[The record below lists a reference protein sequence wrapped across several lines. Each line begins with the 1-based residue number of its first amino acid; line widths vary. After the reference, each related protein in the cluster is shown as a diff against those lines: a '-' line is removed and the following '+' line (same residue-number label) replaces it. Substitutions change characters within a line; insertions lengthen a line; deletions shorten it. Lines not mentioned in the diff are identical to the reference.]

1 MNEKDD
7 FSLNPNEFE
16 KYTWEVIKK
25 YFEQDKGNH
34 IIKHILASYNDFVF
48 KKIDDIINGF
58 NPIEIFHHYI
68 EDKDL
73 YKYQIEITIKNPK
86 ISKPIIHEKNGK
98 YKIMT
103 PNEAR
108 QRNLCYSGNLYVDMK
123 IQVQYIDID
132 TNHIN
137 NNDINDDTNDNT
149 NNETNNDTSNDTN
162 DDTNDDYNVICKDKE
177 IKNINLG
184 KIPIMVNSNYCVLN
198 KQPEFRKNNECL
210 YDHGGYF
217 IINGNEKVIVS
228 QDRIAENKTYVFKD
242 NKASTYSY
250 VAEIRSVPDN
260 IFSPPKLTIL
270 KLSAKETQ
278 FGKYIRVVIHHVK
291 QDIPIFILFRAL
303 GIESDK
309 EIIEYILYDLED
321 KNNLDLIKYLKG
333 SVEEAN
339 NCLYKNHAMEYLSN
353 YLSITGYPKEMLTV
367 KNRKLSILNYILKDD
382 FLPHVGDNFN
392 NKALYLGYMIN
403 KLIKCSINILPLDDR
418 DSYINKRIDTPGILM
433 SNLFRQYYGKVVRD
447 MKMMIY
453 KEIQHGSWKV
463 NNNYLDIIKSTNIY
477 KIMKSSIIE
486 GGYKYSLATGNWGIK
501 NQLNKN
507 KQGVAQVLNR
517 LTYMATLSHLR
528 RVNTPMEKNGKL
540 IHPRKLHP
548 TQWGIICPSE
558 TPEGG
563 SIGLVKN
570 LSMMATISI
579 SSDTTIIKNFLKEY
593 KTIFFNGERNL
604 LKDFNE
610 YTHIILNGNILGYHK
625 NPKYLF
631 NILKKLKRKGV
642 INVYTSISW
651 NYQENKIY
659 LNSESGRAIRPTY
672 IVDNKD
678 NKNILR
684 FNKYHILKILN
695 NNINFTE
702 LFDLNNDNLNTDKC
716 CIEFLDVEENNTSMV
731 AINFKDL
738 LKGFRGN
745 TYPSKFNYL
754 ELHPSLILGLCASN
768 IPFPDHNQAPRN
780 TYQASMGKQAIGVYS
795 SNFNYR
801 MDTLGNILN
810 YPQIPLVK
818 TKISDITNCNELP
831 CGINVIVAI
840 ACFTGF
846 NQEDSI
852 MINKSAVDRGLFNS
866 TFFRTYKDQCN
877 KNHSTGEEEKYCNP
891 DPDIT
896 KGYKPF
902 NYNKLTDEGFV
913 RENTYVEN
921 NDIIIGKTMPIKKSE
936 NEAYQVKD
944 NSVSLKQNESG
955 FIDKSYSNNKYFQNT
970 NNEGY
975 KFSKIKIRANRIP
988 TIGDKLCLKETSYVL
1003 TDIGWIQL
1011 KDIDIT
1017 KHYVA
1022 TLENNENLNYVK
1034 PTEKYEYDCIDE
1046 ELYHI
1051 QSQQINIYCT
1061 KNHKLYIQKR
1071 DKKNYELIEAK
1082 DVFGKRVRFK
1092 KNAHNNNPDIEY
1104 MIFDKNKYDMNNF
1117 LKFLG
1122 SFISDGW
1129 VDEGDKHRRIAIS
1142 MSKLRKKIFIENTLN
1157 QLNINYNMRSD
1168 RVLIGNNYKEV
1179 VDYFKKLSV
1188 GASNKYLPNFV
1199 WKLSQKQSIILL
1211 ESLIQGDG
1219 HIDKNGCYSY
1229 CTSSI
1234 ILANDI
1240 QKLALH
1246 CGWSGTI
1253 KLYKGREA
1261 GRVSII
1267 KDRTITSKYDNFIV
1281 RIVKKKNEP
1290 QINHGH
1296 TKKQYA
1302 QIEEYIKYTGKVACI
1317 EVPNTHLF
1325 YYKEDLLS
1333 PPCWTGNSSRH
1344 GQKGIIGMIYEQKD
1358 MPFNKDGLCP
1368 DIIINPHAIPSRMTI
1383 AQLLECIMSK
1393 ACISLG
1399 TTGNATAFTYKNANQ
1414 KRDDIGEILQANG
1427 LNRHCDDILYNPFT
1441 GEQIHTNIFFGPT
1454 YYQRLKHMVK
1464 DKIHSRSANGPII
1477 LLTRQP
1483 TEGRAREGGLR
1494 LGEMEVECSWAHGS
1508 LSFLKERLLECSDN
1522 YRLFVCKNCCN
1533 LSNVNEDKKIF
1544 KCYQC
1549 GNTTDFSQIRIP
1561 YACKLL
1567 FQEIEAMSINTKFI
1581 TK

>member
-1 MNEKDD
+1 M
-7 FSLNPNEFE
+7 
-16 KYTWEVIKK
+16 
-25 YFEQDKGNH
+25 
-34 IIKHILASYNDFVF
+34 
-48 KKIDDIINGF
+48 
-58 NPIEIFHHYI
+58 
-68 EDKDL
+68 
-73 YKYQIEITIKNPK
+73 
-86 ISKPIIHEKNGK
+86 
-98 YKIMT
+98 
-103 PNEAR
+103 
-108 QRNLCYSGNLYVDMK
+108 
-123 IQVQYIDID
+123 
-132 TNHIN
+132 
-137 NNDINDDTNDNT
+137 
-149 NNETNNDTSNDTN
+149 
-162 DDTNDDYNVICKDKE
+162 
-177 IKNINLG
+177 
-184 KIPIMVNSNYCVLN
+184 
-198 KQPEFRKNNECL
+198 
-210 YDHGGYF
+210 
-217 IINGNEKVIVS
+217 
-228 QDRIAENKTYVFKD
+228 
-242 NKASTYSY
+242 
-250 VAEIRSVPDN
+250 
-260 IFSPPKLTIL
+260 
-270 KLSAKETQ
+270 
-278 FGKYIRVVIHHVK
+278 
-291 QDIPIFILFRAL
+291 
-303 GIESDK
+303 
-309 EIIEYILYDLED
+309 
-321 KNNLDLIKYLKG
+321 
-333 SVEEAN
+333 
-339 NCLYKNHAMEYLSN
+339 
-353 YLSITGYPKEMLTV
+353 
-367 KNRKLSILNYILKDD
+367 
-382 FLPHVGDNFN
+382 
-392 NKALYLGYMIN
+392 
-403 KLIKCSINILPLDDR
+403 
-418 DSYINKRIDTPGILM
+418 
-433 SNLFRQYYGKVVRD
+433 
-447 MKMMIY
+447 
-453 KEIQHGSWKV
+453 
-463 NNNYLDIIKSTNIY
+463 
-477 KIMKSSIIE
+477 
-486 GGYKYSLATGNWGIK
+486 
-501 NQLNKN
+501 
-507 KQGVAQVLNR
+507 
-517 LTYMATLSHLR
+517 
-528 RVNTPMEKNGKL
+528 
-540 IHPRKLHP
+540 
-548 TQWGIICPSE
+548 
-558 TPEGG
+558 
-563 SIGLVKN
+563 
-570 LSMMATISI
+570 
-579 SSDTTIIKNFLKEY
+579 
-593 KTIFFNGERNL
+593 
-604 LKDFNE
+604 
-610 YTHIILNGNILGYHK
+610 
-625 NPKYLF
+625 
-631 NILKKLKRKGV
+631 
-642 INVYTSISW
+642 
-651 NYQENKIY
+651 
-659 LNSESGRAIRPTY
+659 
-672 IVDNKD
+672 
-678 NKNILR
+678 
-684 FNKYHILKILN
+684 
-695 NNINFTE
+695 
-702 LFDLNNDNLNTDKC
+702 
-716 CIEFLDVEENNTSMV
+716 
-731 AINFKDL
+731 
-738 LKGFRGN
+738 
-745 TYPSKFNYL
+745 
-754 ELHPSLILGLCASN
+754 
-768 IPFPDHNQAPRN
+768 
-780 TYQASMGKQAIGVYS
+780 
-795 SNFNYR
+795 
-801 MDTLGNILN
+801 
-810 YPQIPLVK
+810 
-818 TKISDITNCNELP
+818 
-831 CGINVIVAI
+831 
-840 ACFTGF
+840 
-846 NQEDSI
+846 
-852 MINKSAVDRGLFNS
+852 
-866 TFFRTYKDQCN
+866 
-877 KNHSTGEEEKYCNP
+877 
-891 DPDIT
+891 
-896 KGYKPF
+896 
-902 NYNKLTDEGFV
+902 
-913 RENTYVEN
+913 
-921 NDIIIGKTMPIKKSE
+921 
-936 NEAYQVKD
+936 
-944 NSVSLKQNESG
+944 
-955 FIDKSYSNNKYFQNT
+955 
-970 NNEGY
+970 
-975 KFSKIKIRANRIP
+975 
-988 TIGDKLCLKETSYVL
+988 
-1003 TDIGWIQL
+1003 
-1011 KDIDIT
+1011 
-1017 KHYVA
+1017 
-1022 TLENNENLNYVK
+1022 
-1034 PTEKYEYDCIDE
+1034 
-1046 ELYHI
+1046 
-1051 QSQQINIYCT
+1051 
-1061 KNHKLYIQKR
+1061 YIQKR

-1246 CGWSGTI
+1246 CEWSGTI

-1296 TKKQYA
+1296 TKKQHA
-1302 QIEEYIKYTGKVACI
+1302 QIEEYIKYNGKVACI

>member
-137 NNDINDDTNDNT
+137 NDDINDDTNNETNDDTNDDT
-149 NNETNNDTSNDTN
+149 NNETNH
-162 DDTNDDYNVICKDKE
+162 DTNDDYNVICKDKE

-367 KNRKLSILNYILKDD
+367 KNRKLSILNSILKDD

-702 LFDLNNDNLNTDKC
+702 LFDLNNDNLNTDQC

-818 TKISDITNCNELP
+818 TKISDITHCNELP

-902 NYNKLTDEGFV
+902 NYDKLTDEGFV

-1051 QSQQINIYCT
+1051 ESQQINIYCT

-1296 TKKQYA
+1296 TKKQHA

>member
-108 QRNLCYSGNLYVDMK
+108 QRNLCYSGNLNVDMK
-123 IQVQYIDID
+123 IEVQYIDID

-137 NNDINDDTNDNT
+137 NDDINDDTNNDTNNDTSNDTSNDINDNTNDDTNDDT

-367 KNRKLSILNYILKDD
+367 KNRKLSILNSILKDD

-433 SNLFRQYYGKVVRD
+433 SNLFSQYYGKVVRD

-651 NYQENKIY
+651 NYQENK
-659 LNSESGRAIRPTY
+659 
-672 IVDNKD
+672 
-678 NKNILR
+678 
-684 FNKYHILKILN
+684 
-695 NNINFTE
+695 
-702 LFDLNNDNLNTDKC
+702 
-716 CIEFLDVEENNTSMV
+716 M
-731 AINFKDL
+731 
-738 LKGFRGN
+738 
-745 TYPSKFNYL
+745 
-754 ELHPSLILGLCASN
+754 
-768 IPFPDHNQAPRN
+768 
-780 TYQASMGKQAIGVYS
+780 
-795 SNFNYR
+795 
-801 MDTLGNILN
+801 
-810 YPQIPLVK
+810 
-818 TKISDITNCNELP
+818 
-831 CGINVIVAI
+831 
-840 ACFTGF
+840 
-846 NQEDSI
+846 
-852 MINKSAVDRGLFNS
+852 
-866 TFFRTYKDQCN
+866 
-877 KNHSTGEEEKYCNP
+877 
-891 DPDIT
+891 
-896 KGYKPF
+896 
-902 NYNKLTDEGFV
+902 
-913 RENTYVEN
+913 
-921 NDIIIGKTMPIKKSE
+921 
-936 NEAYQVKD
+936 
-944 NSVSLKQNESG
+944 
-955 FIDKSYSNNKYFQNT
+955 
-970 NNEGY
+970 
-975 KFSKIKIRANRIP
+975 
-988 TIGDKLCLKETSYVL
+988 
-1003 TDIGWIQL
+1003 
-1011 KDIDIT
+1011 
-1017 KHYVA
+1017 
-1022 TLENNENLNYVK
+1022 
-1034 PTEKYEYDCIDE
+1034 
-1046 ELYHI
+1046 
-1051 QSQQINIYCT
+1051 
-1061 KNHKLYIQKR
+1061 
-1071 DKKNYELIEAK
+1071 
-1082 DVFGKRVRFK
+1082 
-1092 KNAHNNNPDIEY
+1092 
-1104 MIFDKNKYDMNNF
+1104 
-1117 LKFLG
+1117 
-1122 SFISDGW
+1122 
-1129 VDEGDKHRRIAIS
+1129 
-1142 MSKLRKKIFIENTLN
+1142 
-1157 QLNINYNMRSD
+1157 
-1168 RVLIGNNYKEV
+1168 
-1179 VDYFKKLSV
+1179 
-1188 GASNKYLPNFV
+1188 
-1199 WKLSQKQSIILL
+1199 
-1211 ESLIQGDG
+1211 
-1219 HIDKNGCYSY
+1219 
-1229 CTSSI
+1229 
-1234 ILANDI
+1234 
-1240 QKLALH
+1240 
-1246 CGWSGTI
+1246 
-1253 KLYKGREA
+1253 
-1261 GRVSII
+1261 
-1267 KDRTITSKYDNFIV
+1267 
-1281 RIVKKKNEP
+1281 
-1290 QINHGH
+1290 
-1296 TKKQYA
+1296 
-1302 QIEEYIKYTGKVACI
+1302 
-1317 EVPNTHLF
+1317 
-1325 YYKEDLLS
+1325 
-1333 PPCWTGNSSRH
+1333 
-1344 GQKGIIGMIYEQKD
+1344 
-1358 MPFNKDGLCP
+1358 
-1368 DIIINPHAIPSRMTI
+1368 
-1383 AQLLECIMSK
+1383 IMS
-1393 ACISLG
+1393 
-1399 TTGNATAFTYKNANQ
+1399 
-1414 KRDDIGEILQANG
+1414 
-1427 LNRHCDDILYNPFT
+1427 
-1441 GEQIHTNIFFGPT
+1441 
-1454 YYQRLKHMVK
+1454 
-1464 DKIHSRSANGPII
+1464 
-1477 LLTRQP
+1477 
-1483 TEGRAREGGLR
+1483 
-1494 LGEMEVECSWAHGS
+1494 
-1508 LSFLKERLLECSDN
+1508 
-1522 YRLFVCKNCCN
+1522 
-1533 LSNVNEDKKIF
+1533 
-1544 KCYQC
+1544 
-1549 GNTTDFSQIRIP
+1549 
-1561 YACKLL
+1561 
-1567 FQEIEAMSINTKFI
+1567 
-1581 TK
+1581 